1 MANSRRPAPPPET
14 LYTSYPFPTLSTNPR
29 DLATMTEATF
39 AKQFLA
45 ALDSRPVKLSADHVE
60 DPRSYPAR
68 SAYTLPRP
76 TKPMSKPKNRSGA
89 AGGPPG
95 SEHSFTVVIKS
106 LRNPPLD
113 LKLTSQ
119 TPNTSMLDLKA
130 AVAAELAGGV
140 ALEKIKM
147 LYKKKPVVDSK
158 VLKELAEEGGPTTLE
173 FSVMVM
179 GGAALAAASASAS
192 AAAAASPKTAEA
204 AQADVAQGTSGS
216 ETLQSPEFWDDL
228 KGFLLQRIRDEKEAT
243 KVFDTFQTAWKAKG

>member
-1 MANSRRPAPPPET
+1 
-14 LYTSYPFPTLSTNPR
+14 
-29 DLATMTEATF
+29 MTEATF

-68 SAYTLPRP
+68 AAYTLPRP
-76 TKPMSKPKNRSGA
+76 PKPMSKPQGRSGSN

-95 SEHSFTVVIKS
+95 SERSFSVVIKS

-119 TPNTSMLDLKA
+119 SPNTSVLDLKA
-130 AVAAELAGGV
+130 AVADQLAGSV

-173 FSVMVM
+173 FSVM
-179 GGAALAAASASAS
+179 
-192 AAAAASPKTAEA
+192 TAEA
-204 AQADVAQGTSGS
+204 AQAEVAQGTSGS
-216 ETLQSPEFWDDL
+216 ETLESPEFWEDL

-243 KVFDTFQTAWKAKG
+243 KIFDTFQTAWKAKG

>member
-1 MANSRRPAPPPET
+1 MDNGRRRPPPPPET

-29 DLATMTEATF
+29 ELATMTEVTF

-45 ALDSRPVKLSADHVE
+45 ALDSRPLKLSADHVE

-76 TKPMSKPKNRSGA
+76 SKPMSKPKNRGVGD
-89 AGGPPG
+89 GGPPG
-95 SEHSFTVVIKS
+95 SERSFTVVIKS

-140 ALEKIKM
+140 APEKIKL

-173 FSVMVM
+173 FSVM
-179 GGAALAAASASAS
+179 
-192 AAAAASPKTAEA
+192 
-204 AQADVAQGTSGS
+204 GTSGS

>member
-1 MANSRRPAPPPET
+1 
-14 LYTSYPFPTLSTNPR
+14 
-29 DLATMTEATF
+29 MTEATF

-76 TKPMSKPKNRSGA
+76 PKPMSKPQGRGGPGA
-89 AGGPPG
+89 AGPPG
-95 SEHSFTVVIKS
+95 SERSFTVVIKS

-113 LKLTSQ
+113 LKLTTQ

-130 AVAAELAGGV
+130 AVAAQLAGNV
-140 ALEKIKM
+140 ALDKIKM

-179 GGAALAAASASAS
+179 GGAAV
-192 AAAAASPKTAEA
+192 AAAASTPKTAEA

-216 ETLQSPEFWDDL
+216 ETLESPEFWDDL

-243 KVFDTFQTAWKAKG
+243 KVFDTFQSAWKAKG

>member
-1 MANSRRPAPPPET
+1 MDNGRRRPPPPPET

-29 DLATMTEATF
+29 ELATMTEVTF

-45 ALDSRPVKLSADHVE
+45 ALDSRPLKLSADHVE

-76 TKPMSKPKNRSGA
+76 SKPMSKPKNRGVGD
-89 AGGPPG
+89 GGPPG
-95 SEHSFTVVIKS
+95 SERSFTVVIKS

-130 AVAAELAGGV
+130 AGV
-140 ALEKIKM
+140 APEKIKL

-179 GGAALAAASASAS
+179 GGAALAASASAT
-192 AAAAASPKTAEA
+192 ATEKTAEA

>member
-1 MANSRRPAPPPET
+1 
-14 LYTSYPFPTLSTNPR
+14 
-29 DLATMTEATF
+29 MTEATF

-158 VLKELAEEGGPTTLE
+158 VLKELAEEG
-173 FSVMVM
+173 
-179 GGAALAAASASAS
+179 AAASASAS

>member
-1 MANSRRPAPPPET
+1 MASNNNRTRPPPPPET

-76 TKPMSKPKNRSGA
+76 PKPMSKPQGRSGA
-89 AGGPPG
+89 GTGGPPG
-95 SEHSFTVVIKS
+95 SERSFTVVIKS

-113 LKLTSQ
+113 LKLTTQ
-119 TPNTSMLDLKA
+119 TPNTSMLDLKT
-130 AVAAELAGGV
+130 AVAAELAGNV
-140 ALEKIKM
+140 APEKIKM

-173 FSVMVM
+173 FSVMVI
-179 GGAALAAASASAS
+179 GG
-192 AAAAASPKTAEA
+192 AAAAAAAPTTPKTAEA
-204 AQADVAQGTSGS
+204 AQADVAQGTSGT
-216 ETLQSPEFWDDL
+216 ETLESPEFWDDL
-228 KGFLLQRIRDEKEAT
+228 KGFLLQRIRDEKQAT
-243 KVFDTFQTAWKAKG
+243 KIFDTFQTAWKAKG

>member
-1 MANSRRPAPPPET
+1 
-14 LYTSYPFPTLSTNPR
+14 
-29 DLATMTEATF
+29 
-39 AKQFLA
+39 
-45 ALDSRPVKLSADHVE
+45 
-60 DPRSYPAR
+60 
-68 SAYTLPRP
+68 
-76 TKPMSKPKNRSGA
+76 MSKPKNRGVGD
-89 AGGPPG
+89 GGPPG
-95 SEHSFTVVIKS
+95 SERSFTVVIKS

-140 ALEKIKM
+140 APEKIKL

-179 GGAALAAASASAS
+179 GGAALAASASAT
-192 AAAAASPKTAEA
+192 ATEKTAEA

>member
-1 MANSRRPAPPPET
+1 MASNASNNNKRPPPPPET

-29 DLATMTEATF
+29 DLATMTEASF

-68 SAYTLPRP
+68 AAVLHPPPRP
-76 TKPMSKPKNRSGA
+76 ETHEQAPRPQRRRRRR
-89 AGGPPG
+89 PPG
-95 SEHSFTVVIKS
+95 SERSFAVVIKS

-119 TPNTSMLDLKA
+119 TPNTSVLDLKA
-130 AVAAELAGGV
+130 AVAAELAGSV
-140 ALEKIKM
+140 PLEKIKM

-173 FSVMVM
+173 FSVM
-179 GGAALAAASASAS
+179 
-192 AAAAASPKTAEA
+192 
-204 AQADVAQGTSGS
+204 GTSGS
-216 ETLQSPEFWDDL
+216 DTLESPEFWDDL
-228 KGFLLQRIRDEKEAT
+228 KGFLLQRIRDEKE
-243 KVFDTFQTAWKAKG
+243 GSYENI